1 MAFYPIPDESETLGL
16 IFLSLL
22 SAGAILTT
30 LLLLVIVFSPH
41 LHRHA
46 TWLNF
51 AFSWVVFSLS
61 YIILY
66 IGGKTKGSEPAFSLC
81 LGQASMIYAAPVL
94 CGSTAFALILQIW
107 FDQRSKMCPD
117 PPRPH
122 LVRTSCL
129 IIGPW
134 LVSIGVFVE
143 ALVLGLKTPDEV
155 ARMGN
160 FAYCVIKTTIP
171 GHISAFTIVGILI
184 LSVVFQVMIARGF
197 YKHYRKME
205 NDYRARFSASVMLR
219 LSVFTL
225 VVLGTVGVLMMFSSD
240 GLNRKIVDGL
250 IAPLPL
256 VLFCIFGL
264 QRDVLQVVL
273 CRGRPVAPRIG
284 NTPEPANMSDMS
296 DMSSVIDIT

>member
-16 IFLSLL
+16 VFLSLL
-22 SAGAILTT
+22 SAGVILTT
-30 LLLLVIVFSPH
+30 VLLLVIIFSPY

-66 IGGKTKGSEPAFSLC
+66 ISGKTKGPQPAFSLC

-94 CGSTAFALILQIW
+94 SGSTAFALILQIW

-122 LVRTSCL
+122 LFRTTCL

-134 LVSIGVFVE
+134 LAAIGVFVE
-143 ALVLGLKTPDEV
+143 ALVLGLMTPDEV

-160 FAYCVIKTTIP
+160 FSYCVIKTTIP

-184 LSVVFQVMIARGF
+184 LSVIFQVIIARGF

-205 NDYRARFSASVMLR
+205 NDYRARFSTGVMLR
-219 LSVFTL
+219 LAVFTV
-225 VVLGTVGVLMMFSSD
+225 VVLGSVGVLMMFSSD
-240 GLNRKIVDGL
+240 GLNRNIVDGL

-264 QRDVLQVVL
+264 QRDVVQVVL

-284 NTPEPANMSDMS
+284 NTPEPAVMSDL
-296 DMSSVIDIT
+296 SSVIDIT